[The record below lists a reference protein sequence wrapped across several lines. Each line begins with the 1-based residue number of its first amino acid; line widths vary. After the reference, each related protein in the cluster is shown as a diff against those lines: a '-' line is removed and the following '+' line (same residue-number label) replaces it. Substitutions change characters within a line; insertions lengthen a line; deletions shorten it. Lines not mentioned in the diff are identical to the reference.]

1 MLGFKESFF
10 RFFPSVYIL
19 PLLLYSCADEVSDSE
34 GEDRSTPYV
43 ASINPADGATGVS
56 STDNITITFSKP
68 IPPKDVTYDSDGQCL
83 KNVQISSDNFSTCL
97 PLSNNGGDRASKV
110 FVFAPNTFNS
120 KIPSGTK
127 YSVKILSTIKDY
139 YEKAMDADKT
149 STFTTETRCSSGC
162 SWSRVSSEGDLTGR
176 SGHSGLVFNKKIWI
190 NGGFDNISYFQDV
203 MSSDNGSWDNQS
215 LTGTVWGGRNEHVSL
230 LFKGKMWI
238 LGGKN
243 TNGAELD
250 DVWSSSTGLSWDNQ
264 TLSGD
269 IPSARHS
276 HAGVIFK
283 NKMWILGGQSGSSY
297 LNDVFSSS
305 DGAQWSRVTDNASW
319 LGRYGHAAVVYDNK
333 IWIMGGNDNSSGDF
347 KDVWTSSDGETWH
360 DNTSTT
366 NVTWSGMKEHSAQV
380 FDGKIWIL
388 GGNDNGSTQQKF
400 YFYPTV
406 NGSWSSTDNAT
417 PLKSDGS
424 TAWSQRSSLTSFDF
438 DNYLWVVG
446 GDNGTAPSRHMKDV
460 WKYGK

>member
-1 MLGFKESFF
+1 MGQLPYNFSTLLEKPMLGLKESFF
-10 RFFPSVYIL
+10 RFFPSVFIL

-34 GEDRSTPYV
+34 SEDRSTPYV

-250 DVWSSSTGLSWDNQ
+250 DVWS
-264 TLSGD
+264 
-269 IPSARHS
+269 
-276 HAGVIFK
+276 
-283 NKMWILGGQSGSSY
+283 
-297 LNDVFSSS
+297 
-305 DGAQWSRVTDNASW
+305 
-319 LGRYGHAAVVYDNK
+319 GHAAVVYDNK

-347 KDVWTSSDGETWH
+347 KDVWTSSDGETWY

-400 YFYPTV
+400 YFYPTD

-424 TAWSQRSSLTSFDF
+424 TAWSQRSSLISFDF